1 MFNIK
6 NKDIN
11 TTLII
16 WNGFDLNLGMNTGYK
31 AFYDQLEKNKFW
43 EKHSNNSLLK
53 YIKDKGGNKYF
64 WYDFETIILHYTFES
79 EQGKKL
85 IKLEKIKNPNK
96 KLTKDIVSE
105 VKEGVKLLKEELVKF
120 LAKAKP
126 NNKKLVPAYRIFAA
140 VLGACGENEDEL
152 ITSLLKRKDKQS
164 IWKFPNNKIISFNYL
179 DDPFSLSVYL
189 QFFIN
194 NIKVPCTPP
203 IGIKAADLENM
214 FVFLHRSLDFQNKSN
229 IHPGIVFGTNDDER
243 MPKALYFLRKSHQL
257 GNNAKMH
264 FLDTLN
270 KSKRIVI
277 FGLSLIGIDFDY
289 FKEFFES
296 TKNCDIEVVIINK
309 KNALDNIRKELQK
322 IGCKKQI
329 YYLDFEKDNIDK
341 NVLCLNKELRYRNFS
356 DLCKIIANDS
366 IDSEHINKVEVQNTF
381 NLILK

>member
-1 MFNIK
+1 M

-16 WNGFDLNLGMNTGYK
+16 GNGFDLNLGMNTGYK

-53 YIKDKGGNKYF
+53 YIKDNGGNKDF
-64 WYDFETIILHYTFES
+64 WYDFETIILYYTFES

-85 IKLEKIKNPNK
+85 IKLEKTKNPNK

-126 NNKKLVPAYRIFAA
+126 NNKNLVPAYRIFAA
-140 VLGACGENEDEL
+140 VLGACGDNEDEL

-179 DDPFSLSVYL
+179 DDPCSLSVYL

-203 IGIKAADLENM
+203 IGIRAADLENM

-257 GNNAKMH
+257 GNNAKTH
-264 FLDTLN
+264 FLATLN

-277 FGLSLIGIDFDY
+277 FGLSLLGIDFDY

-296 TKNCDIEVVIINK
+296 TMNCDIEVFIINK
-309 KNALDNIRKELQK
+309 KMLWI
-322 IGCKKQI
+322 I
-329 YYLDFEKDNIDK
+329 YVKSF
-341 NVLCLNKELRYRNFS
+341 RR
-356 DLCKIIANDS
+356 
-366 IDSEHINKVEVQNTF
+366 
-381 NLILK
+381 

>member
-1 MFNIK
+1 M

-16 WNGFDLNLGMNTGYK
+16 GNGFDLNLGMNTGYK
-31 AFYDQLEKNKFW
+31 AFYDQLEKNKFS

-53 YIKDKGGNKYF
+53 YIKDNGGNKDF

-79 EQGKKL
+79 EQGEKL

-126 NNKKLVPAYRIFAA
+126 NNKNLVPAYRIFAA

-179 DDPFSLSVYL
+179 DDPCSLSVYL

-203 IGIKAADLENM
+203 IGIRAADLENM

-257 GNNAKMH
+257 GNNAKTH

-277 FGLSLIGIDFDY
+277 FGLSLLGIDFDY
-289 FKEFFES
+289 FKEFFVLS
-296 TKNCDIEVVIINK
+296 KNCDIEVVIINK

>member
-1 MFNIK
+1 M
-6 NKDIN
+6 
-11 TTLII
+11 
-16 WNGFDLNLGMNTGYK
+16 
-31 AFYDQLEKNKFW
+31 
-43 EKHSNNSLLK
+43 
-53 YIKDKGGNKYF
+53 
-64 WYDFETIILHYTFES
+64 
-79 EQGKKL
+79 
-85 IKLEKIKNPNK
+85 
-96 KLTKDIVSE
+96 
-105 VKEGVKLLKEELVKF
+105 
-120 LAKAKP
+120 
-126 NNKKLVPAYRIFAA
+126 
-140 VLGACGENEDEL
+140 
-152 ITSLLKRKDKQS
+152 
-164 IWKFPNNKIISFNYL
+164 